1 MRLFVHSTK
10 TASLVVV
17 VTDVV
22 SAVHSNVVVVVVVL
36 LLVVVGAVID
46 IACLRHTLIFSPVAR
61 TDEALVLLT
70 PLPSCTARSA
80 LGDAP
85 GASDLARAARSVLAT
100 SASRSRRS
108 RSASR
113 SHLTG
118 SCFDAIV
125 HRSSKETLFSFK
137 QPTKYSFRGDETEA
151 AMVRLEP
158 PYNIK

>member
-1 MRLFVHSTK
+1 M
-10 TASLVVV
+10 VV

-22 SAVHSNVVVVVVVL
+22 SAVHSNSVVVVVVVL

-46 IACLRHTLIFSPVAR
+46 IACLRHTPIFSPVSR
-61 TDEALVLLT
+61 TGEALVLLT
-70 PLPSCTARSA
+70 PVPSCTARSA

-85 GASDLARAARSVLAT
+85 GASDLAGAARSVLAT

-151 AMVRLEP
+151 AMAILEP
-158 PYNIK
+158 SYNIKYGIITMNTL

>member
-10 TASLVVV
+10 TAPLVVV

-22 SAVHSNVVVVVVVL
+22 SAVHSNSVVVVFVL

-46 IACLRHTLIFSPVAR
+46 IACLRHTPIFSPVSR
-61 TDEALVLLT
+61 TGEALVLLT

-108 RSASR
+108 RSAPR

-158 PYNIK
+158 SYNIK